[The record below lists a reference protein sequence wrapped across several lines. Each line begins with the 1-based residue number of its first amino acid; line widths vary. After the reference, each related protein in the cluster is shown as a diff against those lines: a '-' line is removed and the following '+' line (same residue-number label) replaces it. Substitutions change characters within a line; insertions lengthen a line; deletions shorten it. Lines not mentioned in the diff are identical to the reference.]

1 MKGPRTGLLAGFVS
15 MSLLRLVSA
24 VLSFA
29 LVVYLARQ
37 MGPAALGAYALVT
50 SVFVLL
56 QFVPL
61 MGLHVALTRDAAGM
75 PERTGQQLVNGLAL
89 ALPVSVIV
97 LLGAGLAGTFMTWE
111 QAETPRWIWTIA
123 LAFVPTAV
131 TTVVEAVLVGR
142 ERTGVVAAVGL
153 LENVGRTLASLVA
166 LYAGFGLDAL
176 FVLFS
181 AGRLLAAV
189 AYLGMADVRNLLDRR
204 HLDVGALRE
213 LCRQIPTFFTIML
226 LAQLMERLGFLLLA
240 PLAGV
245 KALGVYAACY
255 KLYELSL
262 MVPRILSMLLLPRF
276 AACLATRPR
285 QFDATFQSMLKAGL
299 AAGTPLALLGAWFG
313 DDIMRLYGRGYE
325 GGALPFQLLCVCI
338 LGVALNN
345 LLSVVLVVTRNQRRD
360 LVALSV
366 AVIAYTALL
375 VLLVPRW
382 GALGAA
388 TATTVVAFLQPGVA
402 ALLLSDRIDVGRT
415 AVTLLRTAVAGG
427 AMWATL
433 MVPLAIPVVLQV
445 GLALVVYA
453 ACTALIR
460 AWSTADALVLRA
472 GLGSHGAREA

>member
-1 MKGPRTGLLAGFVS
+1 MKGQRTGLLAGFVS

-61 MGLHVALTRDAAGM
+61 MGLHVALTRDAAAM
-75 PERTGQQLVNGLAL
+75 PERTGRQLVNGLAL

-97 LLGAGLAGTFMTWE
+97 LLGTGLAGTFMTWE
-111 QAETPRWIWTIA
+111 QAETPRWIWIIA
-123 LAFVPTAV
+123 FAFLPTAF

-153 LENVGRTLASLVA
+153 LENVGRTLASLAA

-181 AGRLLAAV
+181 AGRLLAAA
-189 AYLGMADVRNLLDRR
+189 AYLGMADVRNLLERR
-204 HLDVGALRE
+204 HLDPGALRE

-226 LAQLMERLGFLLLA
+226 LAQLMERLSFLLLA

-276 AACLATRPR
+276 ATCLATASLGSSMPPSSRCSRRGSPR
-285 QFDATFQSMLKAGL
+285 ARRSPCWAPGSATTSCG
-299 AAGTPLALLGAWFG
+299 
-313 DDIMRLYGRGYE
+313 
-325 GGALPFQLLCVCI
+325 
-338 LGVALNN
+338 
-345 LLSVVLVVTRNQRRD
+345 S
-360 LVALSV
+360 
-366 AVIAYTALL
+366 TA
-375 VLLVPRW
+375 
-382 GALGAA
+382 AA
-388 TATTVVAFLQPGVA
+388 TK
-402 ALLLSDRIDVGRT
+402 
-415 AVTLLRTAVAGG
+415 
-427 AMWATL
+427 
-433 MVPLAIPVVLQV
+433 
-445 GLALVVYA
+445 
-453 ACTALIR
+453 
-460 AWSTADALVLRA
+460 
-472 GLGSHGAREA
+472 GARCPSSSSASASSAWLSTICSRSCSW